1 MGLMIETFGLTR
13 KFANLT
19 AVEDLSIQVRK
30 GEILGFLGPNGA
42 GKTTTIRILSG
53 IIAPTKGHAVVA
65 GIRTDKAAESLHEVI
80 GLLTESPGFYQRLN
94 ATENLLYFAGFY
106 DIDVG
111 TQVDKYL
118 KLMGLWQRR
127 TDKLE
132 TFSKGMKQRL
142 ALARALLH
150 NPKVLFLDEPTAG
163 LDPESAQE
171 VRKLIRRLKEEGR
184 TIFLSTHNLEEAESL
199 CDRIGLF
206 RTKLI
211 ALDSPKN
218 LRNRLFQRQVVVELS
233 SIDKEL
239 VEAVRNLNFVQQ
251 VEIEKTQLI
260 IELKDF
266 DKNRPELVRRIVQRG
281 GSIQSVSEKKHSLEE
296 IYLTLIKEE
305 KECGI

>member
-1 MGLMIETFGLTR
+1 MDLIIETFGLTR

-19 AVEDLSIQVRK
+19 AVEDLSIQVSK

-65 GIRTDKAAESLHEVI
+65 GIRTDKVAESLHEVI

-106 DIDVG
+106 DIDVD

-127 TDKLE
+127 GDKLG

-206 RTKLI
+206 RTRLI

-266 DKNRPELVRRIVQRG
+266 DKNRPELVRRIVQKE

>member
-1 MGLMIETFGLTR
+1 MGLMIETFDLTR

-106 DIDVG
+106 DINVD

-127 TDKLE
+127 GDKLG

-184 TIFLSTHNLEEAESL
+184 TIFLSTHNLGEAESL

-206 RTKLI
+206 RTRLI

-239 VEAVRNLNFVQQ
+239 VQAVRNLNFVQQ

-266 DKNRPELVRRIVQRG
+266 DKNRPELVRRIVQKE